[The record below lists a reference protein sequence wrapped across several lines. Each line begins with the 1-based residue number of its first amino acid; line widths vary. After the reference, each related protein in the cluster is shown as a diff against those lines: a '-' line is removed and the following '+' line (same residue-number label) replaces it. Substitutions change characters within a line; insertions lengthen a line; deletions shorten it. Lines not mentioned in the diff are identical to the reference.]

1 MKIRWKAL
9 IIALAIPLGVGA
21 LAGLASR
28 GGMTA
33 FAALQKPPLTPPGWV
48 FPIVWT
54 ALYIA
59 MGIASYLIATSGEQP
74 ESIRM
79 ALGAYGV
86 SLVFNALWPVLFFAL
101 GQHLLAF
108 IDLIM
113 LWLMLRYTLLQYSL
127 VRRTAAHWLFPTLLW
142 TTFAGYLNLG
152 IWLLNR

>member
-28 GGMTA
+28 GGMAA

-59 MGIASYLIATSGEQP
+59 MGIASYLIATSGAQR
-74 ESIRM
+74 ESVRM

-86 SLVFNALWPVLFFAL
+86 SLAFNALWPVFFFAL
-101 GQHLLAF
+101 GLPLLAF
-108 IDLIM
+108 IDLMM
-113 LWLMLRYTLLQYSL
+113 LWLMLRHTLLQYVL
-127 VRRTAAHWLFPTLLW
+127 LRRSAAHWLFPTLLW